1 LYVQESA
8 RRLRREPML
17 AAAPG
22 AGLGNNP
29 CVTTVVHNSH
39 MSEINLQALT
49 PQRML
54 LASVAVAV
62 VTIALKTAAWYVTG
76 SVGLLS
82 DAMESFVNLASAV
95 FGLAMVTIA
104 QRPADDDHPYG
115 HHKAEYFS
123 SGFEGALIIGAAA
136 AIIWAAAERMLNPQ
150 PLAQIGWGLALSVV
164 SSALNGLLAWVM
176 FRAAKA
182 HRSIAL
188 EADAKHL
195 VTDVW
200 TSAGVVIGIGAVML
214 TGWLWLDAV
223 VAIGVAINILWE
235 GGRLVWRSSQG
246 LMDEAVEPE
255 VMAEI
260 QKTLDGFAHPTIR
273 FDHLSTRR
281 AGRRRFVDLH
291 MHMPAD
297 WSLGRAAARAS
308 VEQALMSAVPGLR
321 ATIQLL
327 PSDVEAHFGDEADLI

>member
-1 LYVQESA
+1 MTFSA
-8 RRLRREPML
+8 RF
-17 AAAPG
+17 
-22 AGLGNNP
+22 
-29 CVTTVVHNSH
+29 
-39 MSEINLQALT
+39 LT
-49 PQRML
+49 PQRL
-54 LASVAVAV
+54 LMASVVVALI
-62 VTIALKTAAWYVTG
+62 TITLKTLAWWVTD

-82 DAMESFVNLASAV
+82 DAMESLVNLASAV

-104 QRPADDDHPYG
+104 ARPADEDHPYG

-123 SGFEGALIIGAAA
+123 SGFEGILIIVAALGILWTA
-136 AIIWAAAERMLNPQ
+136 GQRLFDPQ
-150 PLAQIGWGLALSVV
+150 PLEQVGWGLALSVA

-176 FRAAKA
+176 FGAARE

-200 TSAGVVIGIGAVML
+200 TSVGVVIGIALVHF

-223 VAIGVAINILWE
+223 VAMGVAANILKE
-235 GGRLVWRSSQG
+235 GFHLIWRSSQG

-255 VMAEI
+255 VMATI
-260 QKTLDGFAHPTIR
+260 QQTLDGFAHQRDGVDIVR
-273 FDHLSTRR
+273 FDHVSTRR
-281 AGRRRFVDLH
+281 AGQRRFVDMH
-291 MHMPAD
+291 MHMPAS
-297 WSLGRAAARAS
+297 WTLGRAAAVRGS

-327 PSDVEAHFGDEADLI
+327 PSDVEAHFDDPKDLL